1 MCGCHTT
8 ANISIVIPTY
18 NERDNIVLLIEQITE
33 LFPESHIIVV
43 DDNSPDGTAEALRNL
58 NVPNLTVF
66 VRNERGLG
74 SAIRFGIKKA
84 LEAGSE
90 FIVTM
95 DADLSHDPAYLP
107 QMIKTAVEGRYDLV
121 VGSRYINGGGV
132 ENWPLSRRI
141 ISRGA
146 NLLFRLISHS
156 PLHDNTSNYRVYSR
170 RATELVLD
178 CETANGYE
186 FQVCSVFKILKSG
199 LKVTE
204 YPIVFK
210 NRRFGKS
217 KLGITEILK
226 WFSYVVRLLL
236 SS

>member
-1 MCGCHTT
+1 M
-8 ANISIVIPTY
+8 
-18 NERDNIVLLIEQITE
+18 
-33 LFPESHIIVV
+33 
-43 DDNSPDGTAEALRNL
+43 

-74 SAIRFGIKKA
+74 SAIRFGIRKA

-107 QMIKTAVEGRYDLV
+107 QMIKTAVEGEYDLV

-132 ENWPLSRRI
+132 ESWPLSRRI

-178 CETANGYE
+178 CETANSYE
-186 FQVCSVFKILKSG
+186 FQICSVFKILKSG

-217 KLGITEILK
+217 KLGISEILK